1 MREHRAVSL
10 PGRYARLSSM
20 SVVAKLSLVIGGA
33 TLVVLGAFGVVVGNS
48 TTATLREDAVRDL
61 KSKVDIVV
69 NMMERS
75 DENMR
80 AKADETAKVFAAR
93 FAEPFSL
100 VSDRRNCARIP
111 GKIVDQTQ
119 VAVQQ
124 RAPVVQRR
132 RVDIDNRHAPIAHQ

>member
-1 MREHRAVSL
+1 MLFRS
-10 PGRYARLSSM
+10 
-20 SVVAKLSLVIGGA
+20 
-33 TLVVLGAFGVVVGNS
+33 LGAFGVVVGNS

-93 FAEPFSL
+93 FAEPLSL
-100 VSDRRNCARIP
+100 VSDRR
-111 GKIVDQTQ
+111 V
-119 VAVQQ
+119 
-124 RAPVVQRR
+124 PVVNVDTPALYSGRTLLNGNLGLVDDFSRDTGAIATIFARQGDDFV
-132 RVDIDNRHAPIAHQ
+132 RVATSLRKQDGSQIGRAHV